1 MDVKSCAACGQEKPL
16 SAYTKRSGSSSR
28 RGTCRACM
36 RRRLREAVRSRAI
49 GEEPAN
55 EAGQAA
61 ISGSEKEPQPQEA
74 AQSNETKASRK
85 RRRRRRGK
93 SRADSAA
100 PLQLQGDPAV
110 IEEEGR
116 TVLLERATDSASSD
130 SHHSDAVMRLPAEQ
144 QGAEMKPK
152 RKRKRRRR
160 RGKTVANAM
169 LAVADKD
176 DLPPVRPPDKM
187 IVPFKGRFTYD
198 PSVLND
204 RGTGLIRLRGRRETG
219 KRWSTEIPAEMA
231 VRMVEEGAA
240 GIIHPGLIHKLYTK
254 TDFRLLILQRDAY
267 KCQYCGRYG
276 DTIDHV
282 QPKSKGGLSSPG
294 NCVCACGDCNL
305 KKADSLDFV
314 YYDEF

>member
-1 MDVKSCAACGQEKPL
+1 MPLPTAAP
-16 SAYTKRSGSSSR
+16 
-28 RGTCRACM
+28 
-36 RRRLREAVRSRAI
+36 
-49 GEEPAN
+49 
-55 EAGQAA
+55 
-61 ISGSEKEPQPQEA
+61 
-74 AQSNETKASRK
+74 ETKPARK
-85 RRRRRRGK
+85 RRRRRGRGQSAPRQGK
-93 SRADSAA
+93 ASIAAADRDETDPQEPRDLGSHEQELHEHEAHEPEPHDLEA
-100 PLQLQGDPAV
+100 HEHDLQPSDLGMHSQGEASV
-110 IEEEGR
+110 
-116 TVLLERATDSASSD
+116 VLETASE
-130 SHHSDAVMRLPAEQ
+130 L
-144 QGAEMKPK
+144 KPK

-160 RGKTVANAM
+160 RGGSAACAKPLSAAPV
-169 LAVADKD
+169 D
-176 DLPPVRPPDKM
+176 DPRPVRPPDK
-187 IVPFKGRFTYD
+187 IIIPFKGRFTYD
-198 PSVLND
+198 TRILND
-204 RGTGLIRLRGRRETG
+204 KGTGLIRLRGRRETG

-267 KCQYCGRYG
+267 RCHYCGRYG